1 MRTDTEFASAGTGLS
16 PYAGLAARTG
26 LPLRRV
32 VELATQDRLGEL
44 FDARGFV
51 GKPLTPQEALGR
63 LYKLR
68 HAPGDKQR
76 SPAAALGELR
86 AMRLIWGV
94 EERALTRRGRDPR
107 EALAELEAK
116 KWGP

>member
-1 MRTDTEFASAGTGLS
+1 MRADEFASAGLSLS

-63 LYKLR
+63 LYKQR
-68 HAPGDKQR
+68 YAPGEKPR
-76 SPAAALGELR
+76 SPAEALGELR
-86 AMRLIWGV
+86 ALRTIWRA
-94 EERALTRRGRDPR
+94 EERAFTRRDRDPR
-107 EALAELEAK
+107 EALAALEAMRA
-116 KWGP
+116 